1 MAQLRTLIVPAA
13 NRRREFHYRWE
24 WQLKSS
30 PEKLWHFVANTDRF
44 NRDTRVPDIEVLPGE
59 KVVNNRRRLKFYR
72 FKFLGLK
79 LIPIEW
85 DEEPFEWMQPYRF
98 GVVRNYVKGPVAYM
112 RTLTELQPREDG
124 GTQAVYHVYI
134 APRNLLGYPAITA
147 QVGIISAHYFRKAF
161 HRYDQLA
168 MKSISVDQVLN
179 RVQLAPGARARL
191 GRMRDMLLNRGA
203 DPDLVKKLIE
213 LIERG
218 DDMSLLRLRP
228 YALADAWGAD
238 RRKVLEMCLLAT
250 RLGLLDLRWELLCP
264 LCRGAK
270 EVDTRLSDINE
281 AVHCEVC
288 NIDFEVNFDRSVEV
302 TFRPNSSVRPTEDR
316 LYCIGGP
323 QTTPHIAVQQLVPP
337 GESVTVTPHLESGR
351 HRLRTMLLSGGQYLR
366 IEDGGRPDVT
376 LAASSDGWPSGERVI
391 STTPR
396 LTLENRTDVEQLF
409 VLEHLAWSDQAAT
422 AAEVTALQLFRDL
435 FSTEA
440 LRPGAQIS
448 VGTLTVVFTDLRGS
462 SSLYREIGDAPA
474 FGVVLDHFEVLKQI
488 ISDESGAIVKTL
500 GDSVMAVFRRPV
512 NALRAMLRA
521 QERLASPPD
530 GMRPLQL
537 KAGINTGP
545 SIAVNLNERL
555 DYFGTSVN
563 IAARLADLSSGRD
576 IVIAPSVLDD
586 PEVQDLLNYQDV
598 NLTWERF
605 TANLRGFDTEMF
617 ELCRVGMLQTRTTQL
632 IGKVN

>member
-1 MAQLRTLIVPAA
+1 
-13 NRRREFHYRWE
+13 
-24 WQLKSS
+24 
-30 PEKLWHFVANTDRF
+30 
-44 NRDTRVPDIEVLPGE
+44 
-59 KVVNNRRRLKFYR
+59 
-72 FKFLGLK
+72 
-79 LIPIEW
+79 
-85 DEEPFEWMQPYRF
+85 
-98 GVVRNYVKGPVAYM
+98 
-112 RTLTELQPREDG
+112 
-124 GTQAVYHVYI
+124 
-134 APRNLLGYPAITA
+134 
-147 QVGIISAHYFRKAF
+147 
-161 HRYDQLA
+161 
-168 MKSISVDQVLN
+168 
-179 RVQLAPGARARL
+179 
-191 GRMRDMLLNRGA
+191 
-203 DPDLVKKLIE
+203 
-213 LIERG
+213 
-218 DDMSLLRLRP
+218 
-228 YALADAWGAD
+228 
-238 RRKVLEMCLLAT
+238 
-250 RLGLLDLRWELLCP
+250 
-264 LCRGAK
+264 
-270 EVDTRLSDINE
+270 
-281 AVHCEVC
+281 
-288 NIDFEVNFDRSVEV
+288 
-302 TFRPNSSVRPTEDR
+302 
-316 LYCIGGP
+316 
-323 QTTPHIAVQQLVPP
+323 
-337 GESVTVTPHLESGR
+337 
-351 HRLRTMLLSGGQYLR
+351 MLLSGGQYLR

-396 LTLENRTDVEQLF
+396 LTLKNRTDVEQLF

>member
-30 PEKLWHFVANTDRF
+30 PEKLWHLVANTDRF
-44 NRDTRVPDIEVLPGE
+44 NRDTRVPEIEMRPDE
-59 KVVNNRRRLKFYR
+59 TVVNNRRRLKFYR
-72 FKFLGLK
+72 FKFLRLK

-98 GVVRNYVKGPVAYM
+98 GVFRNYVKGPVAYM
-112 RTLTELQPREDG
+112 RTLTELQPRPEG

-134 APRNLLGYPAITA
+134 APRNLIGYPAIIA
-147 QVGIISAHYFRKAF
+147 QVGFLSAYYFRKAF
-161 HRYDQLA
+161 QHYDQLA
-168 MKSISVDQVLN
+168 AKSMSLDQMVS
-179 RVQLAPGARARL
+179 RMQLPPGARTRL
-191 GRMRDMLLNRGA
+191 GRMRDILLNRGA
-203 DPDLVKKLIE
+203 DPDLLKKLIE
-213 LIERG
+213 MIERG
-218 DDMSLLRLRP
+218 DDMSLMRMRP

-238 RRKVLEMCLLAT
+238 RRKVLELFLLAT
-250 RLGLLDLRWELLCP
+250 RLGMLDLRWELLCP

-270 EVDTRLSDINE
+270 EVDSRLLDMNE
-281 AVHCEVC
+281 QVHCEVC
-288 NIDFEVNFDRSVEV
+288 HIDFEINFDRSVEV
-302 TFRPNSSVRPTEDR
+302 TFRPNSSVRSIEDQ

-323 QTTPHIAVQQLVPP
+323 QITPHIAVQQLVPP
-337 GESVTVTPHLESGR
+337 GESVTVTPHLEAGR
-351 HRLRTMLLSGGQYLR
+351 HRIRTMLLDGGQYLR

-376 LAASSDGWPSGERVI
+376 LGASSEGWPAGERVM

-409 VLEHLAWSDQAAT
+409 VLEKLAWSDQAAT
-422 AAEVTALQLFRDL
+422 AAEVTTLQLFRDL

-462 SSLYREIGDAPA
+462 TNLYREIGDSPA
-474 FGVVLDHFEVLKQI
+474 FGVVLDHFEILKQVI
-488 ISDESGAIVKTL
+488 ADENGAIVKTL

-521 QERLASPPD
+521 QERLADPPAE
-530 GMRPLQL
+530 MRPLLL

-545 SIAVNLNERL
+545 SIAVTLNERL

-563 IAARLADLSSGRD
+563 IAARLADLCSGKD
-576 IVIAPSVLDD
+576 IVISPSVFQD
-586 PEVQDLLNYQDV
+586 PEVQDLLNYRDV
-598 NLTWERF
+598 SLTCEPF
-605 TANLRGFDTEMF
+605 TAQLRGFDDEQF
-617 ELCRVGMLQTRTTQL
+617 ELRRVGLLQTRTTQL
-632 IGKVN
+632 MGKVT